1 MINPIKII
9 YHQLKRKSAIRKI
22 SQYPDLTIIG
32 ITGSFGKTSTATAV
46 AKILSEKF
54 KTLQTDTNLDTIYNI
69 PQTVLRLNGH
79 EKLVLELG
87 VDHKDEMWR
96 HLEIAKPTVAVITG
110 IAPVH
115 ADTEH
120 LGSLEGIVEEKGHL
134 LEVLGTKGW
143 AIMNWDDPNVRN
155 MVNKTRARVIRYGL
169 NKAHCNLYAEDI
181 KVSFEGTEFK
191 IKNQGLDLTDEKE
204 ITIKTSLIGRQQAYT
219 ILAAAAVALT
229 QGLTFSEIARGVAKL
244 EPLEGRLSIEKGPL
258 GMILINDARRANV
271 ASTLAGLQVLADLP
285 GKRKV
290 AILGQMAE
298 MGQYEELGHRQV
310 GAKLAEVKPDLT
322 VCVGPA
328 TKYIQAE
335 ALKTLKEDQVTYCND
350 VFSAAEVLKPLIKEG
365 DLVYLKGSLLKHLER
380 IILLLEGKKVE
391 PDSAASH
398 RYQVYR

>member
-1 MINPIKII
+1 MINLVKII

-22 SQYPDLTIIG
+22 KQYPDLTIIG

-46 AKILSEKF
+46 TKILSQKF
-54 KTLQTDTNLDTIYNI
+54 KTLQTDTNLDTIYNV
-69 PQTVLRLNGH
+69 PQTVSRLNGH

-96 HLEIAKPTVAVITG
+96 HLEIAKPTVAVMTG

-115 ADTEH
+115 ADKEH

-169 NKAHCNLYAEDI
+169 NKAHCNIYAEEI
-181 KVSFEGTEFK
+181 RVTFEGTQFK
-191 IKNQGLDLTDEKE
+191 MKFQGLDLTSEKE
-204 ITIKTSLIGRQQAYT
+204 VKIKTPLIGKQHTYT
-219 ILAAAAVALT
+219 VLAAAAVALT
-229 QGLTFSEIARGVAKL
+229 QGVNLDEIARGAEKL

-285 GKRKV
+285 AKRKI

-298 MGQYEELGHRQV
+298 MGKYEELGHRQV
-310 GAKLAEVKPDLT
+310 GAKVAQLKPDLT

-328 TKYIQAE
+328 TKYIQDE
-335 ALKTLKEDQVTYCND
+335 ALKTLKEDQVVYCSD
-350 VFSAAEVLKPLIKEG
+350 VFSAAEVLKPILKDG

-380 IILLLEGKKVE
+380 IILLLEGKKVD
-391 PDSAASH
+391 PDSVASH